1 MGFGDSFMLDEDFR
15 KSRART
21 VRDLAEKAADPFIKT
36 RLQDLAAR
44 YEGDGAET
52 SIQLT
57 PINLQF
63 GRRGTGPERD

>member
-1 MGFGDSFMLDEDFR
+1 MLDEDF
-15 KSRART
+15 KKDRART
-21 VRDLAEKAADPFIKT
+21 VRDLAERAADPFIKA

-44 YEGDGAET
+44 YEGEGAET

-63 GRRGTGPERD
+63 GSQGTGPERD